1 MKNYTNTNIYSS
13 HNSSRGQR
21 FRQTVSNTMRCN
33 GQCVLVHCQNLQMIT
48 QHSRHL
54 IWTWSILYL
63 WVWPPEQQQSHISN
77 GEKLIKSAE
86 MLPFNFRRAWRI
98 SEIVCNLVIIL
109 VLHSQ
114 SNSSSHTK
122 WFFKIFP
129 FNKFMTWVCAS
140 PTRIMYGSN
149 SHTTVSSFIV
159 VYVCMERST
168 LGHAH
173 FVTTFAATVATA
185 HSHNNSTVHSMHA
198 HTHTKQR
205 IAVEKC
211 KYVEQ
216 LFHVWVNV
224 WCQCRID
231 SAGALVQDFLRV
243 QSIEK
248 RWCKSDFCSQI
259 PQKKLNTFLQARRN
273 PAAWAPK
280 SPLVILNNFWKLG
293 PSDVMARAQPRQILC
308 DNPALVWSQSDYV
321 GVGCYRRIAFLREIL
336 EFLETSLF
344 QCIQLILLD

>member
-173 FVTTFAATVATA
+173 FVTTLPQHIVITTAPYTVCT
-185 HSHNNSTVHSMHA
+185 
-198 HTHTKQR
+198 HTHTPSNALLLR
-205 IAVEKC
+205 NANMLNNYFMFE
-211 KYVEQ
+211 
-216 LFHVWVNV
+216 LMSGA
-224 WCQCRID
+224 
-231 SAGALVQDFLRV
+231 SAGLTVRG
-243 QSIEK
+243 
-248 RWCKSDFCSQI
+248 RWCKIFWGSKALKSDDANQ
-259 PQKKLNTFLQARRN
+259 TFAL
-273 PAAWAPK
+273 K
-280 SPLVILNNFWKLG
+280 SPKKN
-293 PSDVMARAQPRQILC
+293 
-308 DNPALVWSQSDYV
+308 
-321 GVGCYRRIAFLREIL
+321 
-336 EFLETSLF
+336 
-344 QCIQLILLD
+344 